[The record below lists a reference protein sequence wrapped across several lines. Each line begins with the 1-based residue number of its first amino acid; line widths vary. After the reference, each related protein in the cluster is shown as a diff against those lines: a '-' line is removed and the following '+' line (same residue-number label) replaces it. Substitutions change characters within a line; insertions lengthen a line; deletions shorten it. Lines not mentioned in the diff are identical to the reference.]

1 MNSYMSRAE
10 IDEISEG
17 LIKVYAEQYGNKAVQ
32 CIDIEHFIT
41 AFLSLQI
48 EYAAF
53 AENDSGRIGFL
64 ADGETPLLVY
74 LAGEITPYVYPKNT
88 IVLDKFLLAEK
99 EQGRRRFTMAHE
111 AAHHILS
118 KMYAM
123 SSEGRF
129 HTEYD
134 SERVYTKDEL
144 VQMFASVEWQA
155 DAMGASLLMPR
166 YLVENALAKFHK
178 SAPVKV
184 YGDTVFTTGDKTK
197 IHSMARYLGVSYTAL
212 VIRLRDLNLLEYHD
226 VSEYIAKELRIGGAV
241 H

>member
-53 AENDSGRIGFL
+53 AE
-64 ADGETPLLVY
+64 TPLLVY
-74 LAGEITPYVYPKNT
+74 LAGEITPYVYPKDT

-134 SERVYTKDEL
+134 SERVYSKEEL

-184 YGDTVFTTGDKTK
+184 YGDTVFTTSDKTK

-226 VSEYIAKELRIGGAV
+226 VTEYIAKELHIGGAV